1 MFCDGVPEHVSY
13 TVDLVTIHRPD
24 FLRILLESG
33 PKTYRTHFQKR
44 LLSYHDS
51 GAGPITLNFKDG
63 TVATCDVLVGADGIK
78 SAVRANMYEKL
89 ASQLESANSYCTN
102 DRSEAM
108 RRNTHP
114 TWTGQVVYRSL
125 IPREAL
131 ENAYPNHHSLSV
143 PTLVS
148 ITGYIYVDLD
158 LNSLACLTVCGEE
171 QVHYHIPHFWW

>member
-1 MFCDGVPEHVSY
+1 MAQVWVCWTPSYRPLDYVPEHAPCA
-13 TVDLVTIHRPD
+13 VDLVTIHRPD

-44 LLSYHDS
+44 LLNYQDS

-78 SAVRANMYEKL
+78 SAVRTGMYEKL
-89 ASQLESANSYCTN
+89 ASQCEDVNGCSNEW
-102 DRSEAM
+102 SEAT
-108 RRNTHP
+108 RRNVHP

-125 IPREAL
+125 IPTETL
-131 ENAYPNHHSLSV
+131 ERAHPNHHSLTV

-148 ITGYIYVDLD
+148 AALYPGV
-158 LNSLACLTVCGEE
+158 N
-171 QVHYHIPHFWW
+171 